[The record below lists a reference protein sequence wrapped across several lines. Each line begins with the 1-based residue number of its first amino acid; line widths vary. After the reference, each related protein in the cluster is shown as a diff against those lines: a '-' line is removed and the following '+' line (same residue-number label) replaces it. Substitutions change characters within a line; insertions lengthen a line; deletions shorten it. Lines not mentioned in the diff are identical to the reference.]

1 MATTK
6 TLTPTNQTISIPEL
20 SDSPDMSVPAEAISK
35 EADAIN
41 ALSEHIEYVATGT
54 EISNLDN
61 VPLNAKGR
69 ISLAGAVS
77 PSGNSLNCSFLCIGS
92 ANYRTIT
99 IWSTSTGNSWTTQ
112 KNGSGVSWSS
122 WISLS
127 DRIALTETFLASS
140 YITANKGTISSGAIE
155 KNIKTCMLGVV
166 LSGVSITSGVELL
179 TVADGYGIR
188 PRRPSYI
195 SVFNYD
201 DGRPFNG
208 CLYFTNNGKMTYYGD
223 SISNKNIY
231 VCATYIGE
239 S

>member
-1 MATTK
+1 MATSK
-6 TLTPTNQTISIPEL
+6 LLKPTNVTISIPEFT
-20 SDSPDMSVPAEAISK
+20 DQPDQRVNSNCIDK

-41 ALSEHIEYVATGT
+41 
-54 EISNLDN
+54 
-61 VPLNAKGR
+61 
-69 ISLAGAVS
+69 
-77 PSGNSLNCSFLCIGS
+77 
-92 ANYRTIT
+92 
-99 IWSTSTGNSWTTQ
+99 
-112 KNGSGVSWSS
+112 
-122 WISLS
+122 SLS
-127 DRIALTETFLASS
+127 DHIALTESFSASS
-140 YITANKGTISSGAIE
+140 YITANNGTISSGGID

-179 TVADGYGIR
+179 TIADGYGIR
-188 PRRPSYI
+188 PKRPLYI

-201 DGRPFNG
+201 DGKPFNG